1 MARHGHG
8 HEGHGHGHQGP
19 HVVPLGIYFGVFA
32 ALLVGTVLTVAAAH
46 MDFGPLNTP
55 VALAIAITKAS
66 LVVVFFMHVKYSP
79 RLITLVVVGS
89 FVWLAILVFITI
101 SDYWTRGGLGTP
113 GS

>member
-1 MARHGHG
+1 MAQHGHG
-8 HEGHGHGHQGP
+8 HDGHGAP
-19 HVVPLGIYFGVFA
+19 HVVPLGVYFAVFA
-32 ALLVGTVLTVAAAH
+32 ALLIGTWLTVVAAH
-46 MDFGPLNTP
+46 QDFGSFNTT
-55 VALAIAITKAS
+55 VALAIAVTKAS

-89 FVWLAILVFITI
+89 FVWLGIMLFITL

>member
-1 MARHGHG
+1 MAQHGHDGHG
-8 HEGHGHGHQGP
+8 HAP
-19 HVVPLGIYFGVFA
+19 HVVPLGVYFAVFA
-32 ALLVGTVLTVAAAH
+32 ALMLGTWLTVMAAH
-46 MDFGPLNTP
+46 QDFGRYNTA

-89 FVWLAILVFITI
+89 FVWLAILLFITL

>member
-1 MARHGHG
+1 MGQHGHA
-8 HEGHGHGHQGP
+8 HDDHGHGP

-32 ALLVGTVLTVAAAH
+32 ALMIGTVLTVVAAH

-55 VALAIAITKAS
+55 VALAIAVTKAS

-89 FVWLAILVFITI
+89 FVWLGIMLFITL
-101 SDYWTRGGLGTP
+101 SDYWSRGWLGAP
-113 GS
+113 GT

>member
-1 MARHGHG
+1 MAQHGHG
-8 HEGHGHGHQGP
+8 HDAHAP
-19 HVVPLGIYFGVFA
+19 HVVPLGVYFGVFA
-32 ALLVGTVLTVAAAH
+32 ALMIGTVLTVVAAH

-89 FVWLAILVFITI
+89 FVWLGILLFITL
-101 SDYWTRGGLGTP
+101 SDYWTRT
-113 GS
+113 GSLST